1 MATTVFQPQ
10 TASFGELVLRPR
22 IHRLPDFARWSQR
35 AGDVAAE
42 DEDSRRSR
50 NHLFIA
56 IGFAAAFMTFLSGLY
71 VVDRAVYSQ
80 QYAQASH
87 TAQAPVDYD

>member
-1 MATTVFQPQ
+1 MAATVFQPQ
-10 TASFGELVLRPR
+10 TASFGELVLHPR
-22 IHRLPDFARWSQR
+22 VRRLPDFARWSLT
-35 AGDVAAE
+35 AE
-42 DEDSRRSR
+42 DEDSRQSR

-71 VVDRAVYSQ
+71 VVDSAIYPQ
-80 QYAQASH
+80 QYAQAAH